1 MSEDYIP
8 AEQEE
13 EDLASDEEDTTSI
26 PGPVSSTGV
35 AIPSASTTASTYQ
48 TAASF
53 SHDFALDFPDRY
65 VLLHTPA
72 HALQCALFALTL
84 SIPAQ
89 HDTLRPP
96 QIEELRSLA
105 NTSEVQDRIKQANA
119 QTALEEAFNANYS
132 VDQVAAVLQEYGSRE
147 GRVLLLGLHLPN
159 SSSVLFAIDAPE
171 DIVVI

>member
-13 EDLASDEEDTTSI
+13 EDLASDKEDTISI
-26 PGPVSSTGV
+26 PGPVSSTSV
-35 AIPSASTTASTYQ
+35 AIPSVSTAVTIPSASTAASTYQ

-53 SHDFALDFPDRY
+53 SHDFALDFPDGY

-89 HDTLRPP
+89 HDTLRPL

-105 NTSEVQDRIKQANA
+105 NTGEV
-119 QTALEEAFNANYS
+119 
-132 VDQVAAVLQEYGSRE
+132 
-147 GRVLLLGLHLPN
+147 
-159 SSSVLFAIDAPE
+159 
-171 DIVVI
+171 